1 MKAAFWSLVS
11 AFILFA
17 GISQAQQ
24 IAAEGANSPPSM
36 AKLVL
41 RNGTAVNLKLAQN
54 VNSRT
59 AREDEPVEFA
69 LAEPVKVGDVLV
81 ADVGSRAIGAVIHSA
96 RPNFEGDPGEI
107 SVKLTFLKA
116 GKTKV
121 PLRGS
126 TFEIGSTRV
135 MLRGTQAL
143 VKEGTPVKA
152 YVDADTEIELPVPTG
167 PASPSGEAIEP
178 QTSVDEAAQN
188 ASQVRLPNG
197 TPVWLLLTEPLSSK
211 TAKVGDSIKLQVLED
226 VRAGDLVVIPARSP
240 AIARISE
247 AKSAGMA
254 WHKGQ
259 MAIRVESVT
268 LINQETVPLEL
279 ATKLAGEPT
288 NALNDWA
295 GVISETQGLALFAL
309 PFAPLQHGNQA
320 KLRRGAVLEAV
331 TGAEAVLDR
340 GTVEALQPEPFHGT
354 GPAAVTFYF
363 PTFERAR
370 FHEIWIGSVKLGNL
384 KEGRKILC
392 QLPPGRY
399 SLRLRKKARS
409 EVVDLEPG
417 GEYYVRLGF
426 LQALVAPGVEATGL
440 TMVAHDIGEME
451 SMDLRPAGFQA
462 DTMKMSA
469 ASLQEEP
476 VVSK

>member
-1 MKAAFWSLVS
+1 MKAGFWSLVS

-17 GISQAQQ
+17 GVSQAQQ
-24 IAAEGANSPPSM
+24 SAPQVVNRPPST
-36 AKLVL
+36 ARLVL
-41 RNGTAVNLKLAQN
+41 QNGTAVNLKLAQN

-59 AREDEPVEFA
+59 ARDAEPVEFV

-81 ADVGSRAIGAVIHSA
+81 ADVGSRAIGTVIHSA

-107 SVKLTFLKA
+107 AVKLTFLKA

-126 TFEIGSTRV
+126 TFEIGNPRV

-143 VKEGTPVKA
+143 IKQGTAVKA
-152 YVDADTEIELPVPTG
+152 YVDADTEIEMPVPTG
-167 PASPSGEAIEP
+167 TASPSSEAIEP
-178 QTSVDEAAQN
+178 QPSVDHAAQN
-188 ASQVRLPNG
+188 VSQVRLPNG
-197 TPVWLLLTEPLSSK
+197 TPVRLLLTEPLSSK
-211 TAKVGDSIKLQVLED
+211 TVEVGDSIKLQVLED
-226 VRAGDLVVIPARSP
+226 VRAGDLVVIPARAP
-240 AIARISE
+240 AVARISE

-254 WHKGQ
+254 WHKGE

-268 LINQETVPLEL
+268 LIDQETVPLEL
-279 ATKLAGEPT
+279 ATKLAGKPT
-288 NALNDWA
+288 NALNNWA
-295 GVISETQGLALFAL
+295 GAIYVTEGLALFAL

-320 KLRRGAVLEAV
+320 ELRRGSVLEAV
-331 TGAEAVLDR
+331 TAAEAVLDR
-340 GTVEALQPEPFHGT
+340 GKVEALQPEPYHGT

-384 KEGRKILC
+384 KEGRKIKC
-392 QLPPGRY
+392 GLPPGRY
-399 SLRLRKKARS
+399 SLRLRKKASS
-409 EVVDLEPG
+409 EVVDVEPG
-417 GEYYVRLGF
+417 GEYYIRLGF
-426 LQALVAPGVEATGL
+426 LQALVAPGIEATGL

-476 VVSK
+476 AVSR

>member
-17 GISQAQQ
+17 GVSQAQQ
-24 IAAEGANSPPSM
+24 PAPEGANSPPST

-59 AREDEPVEFA
+59 AREDEPVEFV
-69 LAEPVKVGDVLV
+69 LAEPVKVGDALV
-81 ADVGSRAIGAVIHSA
+81 ADVGSRAIGKVIHSS

-126 TFEIGSTRV
+126 TFEIGNTRV

-143 VKEGTPVKA
+143 IKQGTPVKA
-152 YVDADTEIELPVPTG
+152 YVDADTEIEAPG
-167 PASPSGEAIEP
+167 PAVPASLSGEAIEP
-178 QTSVDEAAQN
+178 PPSVYEAAQK

-197 TPVWLLLTEPLSSK
+197 APVSLLLTEPVSSK
-211 TAKVGDSIKLQVLED
+211 TAKIGDSIKLQVLED
-226 VRAGDLVVIPARSP
+226 VRAGDLVVIPARTP
-240 AIARISE
+240 AIARIE
-247 AKSAGMA
+247 EVKSAGMA

-279 ATKLAGEPT
+279 ATKVAGKPT
-288 NALNDWA
+288 NALNNWA
-295 GVISETQGLALFAL
+295 GAIFETQGLALFAL

-331 TGAEAVLDR
+331 TAAEAVMDR
-340 GTVEALQPEPFHGT
+340 EKVEALQPEPFHGT
-354 GPAAVTFYF
+354 GSAAVTFYF

-370 FHEIWIGSVKLGNL
+370 FHEIWIGSVNLGNL
-384 KEGRKILC
+384 KEGRKITC
-392 QLPPGRY
+392 QLQPGRY
-399 SLRLRKKARS
+399 PLRVRKKARS
-409 EVVDLEPG
+409 EMVDLEPG
-417 GEYYVRLGF
+417 AEYYVRLGF
-426 LQALVAPGVEATGL
+426 LQALIAPGAEATGL

-469 ASLQEEP
+469 ANLQEEP
-476 VVSK
+476 EVSR